1 MIPRTPPHSVAACWN
16 EIVAHLQRGA
26 AAPVIGGTTP
36 TPSKCTSEKPMT
48 DQNEATVASIGKPAR
63 PQWRVGQLW
72 QERKPFRNGLVR
84 IEAITDHPETPVI
97 GRCTRTGLVDCYG
110 LNGAW
115 ESDGMFRHIGEVS
128 DGDLV
133 ILIEDTCLDPAPDS
147 RIGAVSFAR

>member
-1 MIPRTPPHSVAACWN
+1 MPDRADD
-16 EIVAHLQRGA
+16 A
-26 AAPVIGGTTP
+26 AATLAKVP
-36 TPSKCTSEKPMT
+36 
-48 DQNEATVASIGKPAR
+48 R

-72 QERKPFRNGLVR
+72 RERKPFRNGLVR

-115 ESDGMFRHIGEVS
+115 ESDGMLRQIGEVS

-133 ILIEDTCLDPAPDS
+133 ALIEDACAH
-147 RIGAVSFAR
+147 ARRAG